1 MHEADGVC
9 PSCQEFNVYTEKAR
23 KAKESKTIKPAHVN
37 APVSKT
43 DPERIKLTLQGQQL
57 KCAQLEQQLKE
68 MRAKLLKSSVEIDHE
83 LNDDFTQILDS
94 AQECAITR

>member
-1 MHEADGVC
+1 M
-9 PSCQEFNVYTEKAR
+9 YTEKAR
-23 KAKESKTIKPAHVN
+23 KAKESRSIKPAHVN

-57 KCAQLEQQLKE
+57 KCAQLEQQLTE
-68 MRAKLLKSSVEIDHE
+68 MHAELPKSSVEIDNE

-94 AQECAITR
+94 AGTKMTPFMNLFWQKQKRLFA